1 MRKCRFI
8 AFALFAILL
17 AFALNAFGENITYE
31 GPIEGLI
38 FLFQPD
44 PLPLSLPGLDVS
56 VAFVLVE
63 AEGREHM
70 VITPSGQYNY
80 SANLDGGAIYAW
92 ENVIVIKDDA
102 GNVVDVVPDGNPIII
117 DMESGDLSEH
127 FSMELPIPDDPLEV
141 EVPDDVNIYFKTTL
155 IIGDATVNYQLK
167 IKNGDVQFIK
177 P

>member
-1 MRKCRFI
+1 MRKPYFTTC
-8 AFALFAILL
+8 ILTAGL
-17 AFALNAFGENITYE
+17 LIFALNAFGANITYE

-38 FLFQPD
+38 FLFHPD

-70 VITPSGQYNY
+70 VIAPSGQYNY
-80 SANLDGGAIYAW
+80 SAKLGGGKIYVW
-92 ENVIVIKDDA
+92 ENVTLDDEGIVPVGD
-102 GNVVDVVPDGNPIII
+102 PIVI
-117 DMESGDLSEH
+117 DMESGNLSEH
-127 FSMELPIPDDPLEV
+127 FSIELPIPDDPLEV
-141 EVPDDVNIYFKTTL
+141 EVPDDVNLYFKTTL

-167 IKNGDVQFIK
+167 IKDGDVQFIK